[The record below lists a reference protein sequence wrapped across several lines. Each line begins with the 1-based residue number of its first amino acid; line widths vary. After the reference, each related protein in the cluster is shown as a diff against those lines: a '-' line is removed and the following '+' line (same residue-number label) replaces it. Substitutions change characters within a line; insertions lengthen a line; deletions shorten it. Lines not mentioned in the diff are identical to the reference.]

1 MTGGLPL
8 KQRLRL
14 MILASLFAVLTVV
27 GAFIR
32 LPFPVIPLTL
42 QVFFVYLSGVLLGSK
57 GALLSQGLYI
67 AMGLLGLPVFTVGG
81 GLQALL
87 RPSFG
92 FIVGFAVAAYVTG
105 ALTERHEEPSFRDYL
120 LACLAG
126 MASLYVAGVAGLYL
140 NLNYLVGKEIS
151 LWGAVKVGAL
161 PFLPGDLVKA
171 VAAAA
176 LARRVGAAVRQ
187 ILRPR

>member
-1 MTGGLPL
+1 M

-32 LPFPVIPLTL
+32 FPFPVVPLTL
-42 QVFFVYLSGVLLGSK
+42 QVFFVYLSGVFLGAR

-105 ALTERHEEPSFRDYL
+105 ALTERHEEPTFTQYL
-120 LACLAG
+120 RACLAG
-126 MASLYVAGVAGLYL
+126 MAALYVVGVAGLYF
-140 NLNYLVGKEIS
+140 NLNYLLGKELS
-151 LWGAVKVGAL
+151 LWGVLKIGAL
-161 PFLPGDLVKA
+161 PFLPGDLLKA

-176 LARRVGAAVRQ
+176 LARRVGTPLRQ

>member
-1 MTGGLPL
+1 MRE
-8 KQRLRL
+8 RLRL

-32 LPFPVIPLTL
+32 IPFPVVPLTL
-42 QVFFVYLSGVLLGSK
+42 QVFFVYLAGVLLGAK

-81 GLQALL
+81 GLQAVL

-105 ALTERHEEPSFRDYL
+105 ALTERHQEPRFSHYL

-126 MASLYVAGVAGLYL
+126 MVSLYVLGVTGLYL

-151 LWGAVKVGAL
+151 LWGTIKIGAL
-161 PFLPGDLVKA
+161 PFLPGDIVKA

-176 LARRVGAAVRQ
+176 LARRVGATVRHM
-187 ILRPR
+187 LRPR